1 MIELS
6 DSDILPL
13 SLEHNFWTWSAQKH
27 INPIPVKKAAGV
39 YFWDVNGKKYLDFQ
53 LDGHVREYRAWKQ
66 ESDPGDH

>member
-27 INPIPVKKAAGV
+27 INPIPVKKAEGV
-39 YFWDVNGKKYLDFQ
+39 LFLGC
-53 LDGHVREYRAWKQ
+53 
-66 ESDPGDH
+66 